1 MGAARFCSQNFNGR
15 GAAADAANF
24 TLGATNYI
32 LNAKNFAPCGA
43 NFAPPPSG
51 AVRTKNG
58 AVQIDTAQIDMD
70 DTARRAA
77 TLTQIRGDVAQ
88 IGQIENTSRI
98 MDDAAQTKTDATRAE
113 SDATPIK
120 AGALQTENTAAQIQA
135 DTSKSEGGTVQV
147 RTGEYFV
154 RANDEPF
161 ALSLGAGEYEIGC
174 LDENANFIKA
184 NFVVNQRK

>member
-1 MGAARFCSQNFNGR
+1 MRSYGMGTARFCSQNFNGR

-24 TLGATNYI
+24 NLGATNYI
-32 LNAKNFAPCGA
+32 LDAKNFAPCA
-43 NFAPPPSG
+43 VNFTPPPSD
-51 AVRTKNG
+51 AVLTKNG
-58 AVQIDTAQIDMD
+58 AVRINTNDTVR
-70 DTARRAA
+70 TAAA
-77 TLTQIRGDVAQ
+77 LTQIKGGIAQ

-98 MDDAAQTKTDATRAE
+98 MDDATQTKTDAARAE
-113 SDATPIK
+113 SDAAPIK
-120 AGALQTENTAAQIQA
+120 AGALQTESTAAQIQT
-135 DTSKSEGGTVQV
+135 DVSKSEGGTVQV

>member
-1 MGAARFCSQNFNGR
+1 
-15 GAAADAANF
+15 
-24 TLGATNYI
+24 
-32 LNAKNFAPCGA
+32 
-43 NFAPPPSG
+43 
-51 AVRTKNG
+51 
-58 AVQIDTAQIDMD
+58 
-70 DTARRAA
+70 
-77 TLTQIRGDVAQ
+77 
-88 IGQIENTSRI
+88 
-98 MDDAAQTKTDATRAE
+98 MDDAAQTKTDATRGE

-120 AGALQTENTAAQIQA
+120 AGALQTESTAAQIQVG
-135 DTSKSEGGTVQV
+135 TSKSEGGTVQV